1 MLNAKDKEFI
11 KTAKRSQKLLIACG
25 LAVLFLAIFCIC
37 AGNVLFDKAGYI
49 SVTQQAHDKIAQI
62 ETKTP
67 LEFRLKETALS
78 NLEFEISQYRL
89 IKVILVSLI
98 SLSLCIISFG
108 CFIFVVVNQNFLS
121 VFKNIEEKN

>member
-11 KTAKRSQKLLIACG
+11 KTATRNQKLLMACG
-25 LAVLFLAIFCIC
+25 LAVLFLAIFCIY

-62 ETKTP
+62 EPKTP
-67 LEFRLKETALS
+67 IEFKLRETALS

-89 IKVILVSLI
+89 IKFILI
-98 SLSLCIISFG
+98 SLIIFSLCIISFG
-108 CFIFVVVNQNFLS
+108 CFIFVTVNQKFLS
-121 VFKNIEEKN
+121 VFKNTEEKN